1 MTQINTLLSNE
12 VPADVA
18 RFVSSKAK
26 AIEYSMR
33 YPGADVNEIRKNTGC
48 ATSNAYHYRK
58 LAEKLV
64 NNGITPEQWARATYK
79 RLSDDLLAPTERK
92 KMEALFLAREK
103 SIAVRAERAKER
115 AERKRK
121 LAIRNT
127 RRAVEDAKYVSRI
140 NRLLDPPNAALP
152 NVPPA
157 PEPQRDVFPETTR
170 AGVYP
175 WENYES
181 MMGTE
186 AYAGFLRGV
195 VMTAITSRDTSMLAE
210 AEAAIK
216 KLRFI
221 S

>member
-92 KMEALFLAREK
+92 KMEALFHAREK
-103 SIAVRAERAKER
+103 SAVVR

-127 RRAVEDAKYVSRI
+127 RRAVEDAKYVDRI
-140 NRLLDPPNAALP
+140 NRLLDPPSAALP

-157 PEPQRDVFPETTR
+157 PEPQHAVLPEATR
-170 AGVYP
+170 AGIYP